1 MPGKLN
7 NMKKVDVIFSAN
19 LNSIIGPVQTLKRI
33 VSNRPFFLENDY
45 DLTLFTLD
53 NPGGTQS
60 LSSSLANSV
69 AKRNQSFIAKKTK
82 ELARFFAQHSFWYDA
97 LRIKKLLAAP
107 SGLVQQYCSMVR
119 EPQVIVFHYIYDCY
133 CYLKQ
138 AKEVKAKIVLFIHA
152 DSTKSSMLLEYFPKA
167 KGTAVERKLDDITQ
181 FVLDKVDRVIS
192 ISKIGAKNFLREHPE
207 LEGRVGVVVNGI
219 DDITTDQLQYVE
231 ETRKKPNAK
240 KYRLISC
247 GTVNGR
253 KGQWIVV
260 DALCK
265 LPPKILDD
273 IEYTIVGDGPQKVTL
288 EAAVERNG
296 LKNVHFVGSVPNVEV
311 YKYLAEANIA
321 ILMSSNE
328 GLPLSLIEA
337 LRCGLA
343 GISTRVAGIP
353 EVMVDGHNGI
363 LIERSV
369 EALNELLLHISDYD
383 WEAMGQKSRNLF
395 EDEYTFSRMKNDYL
409 QMLQTL

>member
-1 MPGKLN
+1 MIN
-7 NMKKVDVIFSAN
+7 VDIIFSFN
-19 LNSIIGPVQTLKRI
+19 LNSIIGPVQTLKRLVI
-33 VSNRPFFLENDY
+33 NHPFFLENGY

-60 LSSSLANSV
+60 LSSCQTSSV
-69 AKRNQSFIAKKTK
+69 AKRSQSFIVRKMK
-82 ELARFFAQHSFWYDA
+82 EMARFLALHSYLYDS
-97 LRIKKLLAAP
+97 LRIRKLLSAP
-107 SGLVQQYCSMVR
+107 TGLIQRYCSKNR

-138 AKEVKAKIVLFIHA
+138 VKDVSAKIVLFIHA

-167 KGTAVERKLDDITQ
+167 KGTIVERELDDITQ

-207 LEGRVGVVVNGI
+207 LEGRIGVVVNGI

-231 ETRKKPNAK
+231 ETRKKPSVK

-260 DALCK
+260 DAISK
-265 LPPKILDD
+265 LPQRLLDE

-288 EAAVERNG
+288 EATVERYG
-296 LKNVHFVGSVPNVEV
+296 LKNVQFAGSVPNVEV

-353 EVMVDGHNGI
+353 EVMVNGHNGI

-369 EALNELLLHISDYD
+369 EALSDLLLHLSDYD
-383 WEAMGQKSRNLF
+383 WEAMGQKSRVLF
-395 EDEYTFSRMKNDYL
+395 EEEYTFSRMKKDYL